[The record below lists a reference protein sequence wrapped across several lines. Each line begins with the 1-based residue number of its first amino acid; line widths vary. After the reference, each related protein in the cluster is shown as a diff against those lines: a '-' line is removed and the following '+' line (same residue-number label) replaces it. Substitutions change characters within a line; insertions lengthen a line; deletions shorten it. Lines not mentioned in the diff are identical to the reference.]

1 MNFRRSQNRFS
12 EDSVSERNFD
22 WNLAFA
28 SDEVV
33 EGVEKICHMEG
44 YSYTK
49 EQTGSETLFDII
61 LPDGNAILRIR
72 SQDAQQAPFNPMLKF
87 QRTFLAVS
95 MPEVGAQTVE
105 TLHRKLTLAFLRA
118 GG

>member
-1 MNFRRSQNRFS
+1 MR
-12 EDSVSERNFD
+12 ERNFE

-33 EGVEKICHMEG
+33 EGVEKICRTEG

-49 EQTGSETLFDII
+49 EQTESDTLFDIK
-61 LPDGNAILRIR
+61 LPDGNAVLRIR
-72 SQDAQQAPFNPMLKF
+72 PQDAQQAPFNPILKF
-87 QRTFLAVS
+87 RRTLLAVS
-95 MPEVGAQTVE
+95 MSGVGTRTVE
-105 TLHRKLTLAFLRA
+105 TLHRQLTLAFLRA

>member
-1 MNFRRSQNRFS
+1 MR
-12 EDSVSERNFD
+12 ERNFE

-33 EGVEKICHMEG
+33 EGIEKMCRTEG
-44 YSYTK
+44 YPYTK
-49 EQTGSETLFDII
+49 GQTSSETLFDITFS
-61 LPDGNAILRIR
+61 DGHATLRIR
-72 SQDAQQAPFNPMLKF
+72 PQDALQAPFNPILKF

-95 MPEVGAQTVE
+95 MSEVGAQTVE
-105 TLHRKLTLAFLRA
+105 TLHWKLTLAFLRA